1 MDQFE
6 ANVNLY
12 LSKIES
18 YVAEKSK
25 TIASD
30 PDGIVT
36 AALIGRPTSASTF
49 LEDGSHYLAWLIED
63 YQRRLDK
70 DALTKKERLVME
82 TRLNAAL
89 AIHIRMSKA
98 SKVIV
103 DPLLKK

>member
-1 MDQFE
+1 MWPRNPRPSHQTQTDR
-6 ANVNLY
+6 
-12 LSKIES
+12 
-18 YVAEKSK
+18 
-25 TIASD
+25 
-30 PDGIVT
+30 DGG
-36 AALIGRPTSASTF
+36 ADRSAYSASTF

-103 DPLLKK
+103 DPLLKMKADQ